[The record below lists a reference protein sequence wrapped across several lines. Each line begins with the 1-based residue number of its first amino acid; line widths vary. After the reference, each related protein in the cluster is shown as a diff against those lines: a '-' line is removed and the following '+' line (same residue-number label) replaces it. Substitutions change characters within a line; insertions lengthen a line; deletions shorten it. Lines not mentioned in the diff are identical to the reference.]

1 MIDSTKLLPRRSQN
15 SSPLSGKTMK
25 NISII
30 KKDLVKIDD
39 LLKERLVL
47 SKVRY
52 GILKRQAEQLR
63 RRKREETLEK
73 NTGDEKID
81 INLKKDPKNNKQGRG
96 GLLTALFVGLIG
108 GIGFLVIKSVPLLKK
123 IGKVLT
129 SIAKPFMRFF
139 TAIGSLIGKLTGNIN
154 KNVDNLK
161 SGEKKEGKR
170 IKQLPNLI
178 KDVGDQLDLLGS
190 VLIGQAIF
198 GLVASGV
205 SGFQLRKVVNAA
217 RSKRLLT
224 GASAVQVSKAIQNQK
239 KVKRVTTD
247 FSELAEGQKPLR
259 TDLAIIGE
267 QKKFVKKYSTNIVE
281 KAAETVTNR
290 GAIRITDKNFEK
302 ILNNVMGGDM
312 ATTGLRSKTLDP
324 GKFTYG
330 GSGDSNLS
338 KSITKKLSQSSQQLQ
353 LPLGLSGRTFGVDAR
368 FKQLE
373 LGAEADAT
381 VRTRVQTEN
390 AMDPLRTRRPGEDIL
405 GDLLGKP
412 PDNVLREGDQI
423 GETVVDTVKSR
434 SKYLRELDAG
444 AAARQTLLARQALK
458 PARAGLKTALKIS
471 KSVLRQ
477 TLGAVPLL
485 GDLAVLLLDIY
496 VFKEIPARAGFK
508 TIGSI
513 IGSVLGGLAGAIG
526 GPPGAIIGAIVGSI
540 GGDIL
545 GAMIFDMVE
554 RNTDYG
560 PYNVKDKTGLSKTD
574 FGRAGIGG
582 VLKGSTIGP
591 IVKDFAG
598 EIKKDK
604 LFINKGPVEFL
615 LDNNTYMAFED
626 EFPGLVQD
634 LNLREGKDVI
644 DKLREVMSYD
654 KKRKAKTKILPFP
667 VQVVAQSN
675 QDEGSLTIESRSKS
689 NDFLALVTQET
700 YRRS

>member
-154 KNVDNLK
+154 KNVGNLK

-338 KSITKKLSQSSQQLQ
+338 KSISKKLSKSGQLNLEDFARSRNIPFSQIDTT
-353 LPLGLSGRTFGVDAR
+353 GTGTERIRV
-368 FKQLE
+368 QLE
-373 LGAEADAT
+373 S
-381 VRTRVQTEN
+381 QN
-390 AMDPLRTRRPGEDIL
+390 DPLRTRKPGEDIL

-444 AAARQTLLARQALK
+444 AVARQTLLARQALK

-615 LDNNTYMAFED
+615 LDNNTYTAFED